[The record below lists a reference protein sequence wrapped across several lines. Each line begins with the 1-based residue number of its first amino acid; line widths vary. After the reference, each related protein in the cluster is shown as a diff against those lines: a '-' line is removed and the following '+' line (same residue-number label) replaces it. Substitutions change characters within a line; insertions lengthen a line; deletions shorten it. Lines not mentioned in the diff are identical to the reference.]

1 MGKILDIDN
10 FFIQKRK
17 DPPYPPHQKGEM
29 LEYQFY
35 NYFIKNKENISDNY
49 IYIPILWTNLYANF
63 RTKKDIVHNLVKSNV
78 LPLINPN
85 KKYFTIVQSANGI
98 EMGLPKNILV
108 FSQGGVGDVALP
120 LISTPYNDYNESIKK
135 DIFASFIG
143 RDTHECRKILFN
155 NFSSKEGYLI
165 NLIGNISTQITKN
178 HQMNYKEVMS
188 KSIFSLA
195 PRGFGPTSFRLYEC
209 MWYDSIPVYIYD
221 KPWLPY
227 EEEIDWESFSVLIE
241 IKNLN
246 NLDKILCDT
255 KIEDKLNNLR
265 NIRNKYF
272 TYESTIKKIIEKIN
286 CYDNIRK

>member
-35 NYFIKNKENISDNY
+35 NYFIKNKEKISDNY

-98 EMGLPKNILV
+98 EMSLPNNIMV
-108 FSQGGVGDVALP
+108 FSQGGVGDVPLP
-120 LISTPYNDYNESIKK
+120 LISTPTTEYDVNTKK

-143 RDTHECRKILFN
+143 RDTHNCRKELYN
-155 NFSSKEGYLI
+155 NLNNKEGYYI
-165 NLIGNISTQITKN
+165 NIIGNISTPINDK
-178 HQMNYKEVMS
+178 HQSEFKDIMS
-188 KSIFSLA
+188 RSVFSLA

-221 KPWLPY
+221 DAWLPFKDD
-227 EEEIDWESFSVLIE
+227 IDWGSFCVLVNINN
-241 IKNLN
+241 ID
-246 NLDKILCDT
+246 NLDKILHEIDV
-255 KIEDKLNNLR
+255 ESKLLNLR
-265 NIRNKYF
+265 KVRDEYFSYEGVINKIIDK
-272 TYESTIKKIIEKIN
+272 IKK
-286 CYDNIRK
+286 